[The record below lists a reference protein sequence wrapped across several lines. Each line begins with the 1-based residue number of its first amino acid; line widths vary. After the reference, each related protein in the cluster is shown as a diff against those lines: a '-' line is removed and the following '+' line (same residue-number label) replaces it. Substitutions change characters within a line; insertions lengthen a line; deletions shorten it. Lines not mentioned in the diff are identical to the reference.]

1 MSLFRKDEDP
11 LDKEL
16 RKLEEME
23 RTLARKARL
32 LERDLQPSGS
42 AATAP
47 KRPRGATFVDDQETR
62 TSSGFKR
69 QARRLRV
76 QQQQARNRFLL
87 ILGLIGLLTLLICK
101 VVL

>member
-1 MSLFRKDEDP
+1 
-11 LDKEL
+11 
-16 RKLEEME
+16 
-23 RTLARKARL
+23 
-32 LERDLQPSGS
+32 
-42 AATAP
+42 
-47 KRPRGATFVDDQETR
+47 VDDQETR